1 MSSDLDFIAKDI
13 HTLCLYLCGQIII
26 TGGNLKDSR
35 KALDLAKTSEGKN
48 TESKLGL
55 GKNAR
60 SKVL

>member
-13 HTLCLYLCGQIII
+13 HTLCLYFCGQIII

-35 KALDLAKTSEGKN
+35 KALELAKTEGKN
-48 TESKLGL
+48 TECKLGP